1 MESLLNRYR
10 NITVLLLVIF
20 GQLLLLAVQV
30 KNDRDVR
37 MIRIWTVMA
46 ITPVARVAESL
57 RGGTIGVVR
66 NYILLRDTNQ
76 ENRRLKTE
84 VDRLKLEN
92 IFLKNDL
99 NTADR
104 AKALQLLQAHIPSR
118 AVAASIIGAAG
129 GANSKVVFVD
139 RGSTAGIERGMAVVT
154 PEGIVGKVIA
164 SYPTASQ
171 VMLVTD
177 PDFAAGVVSQKTLTR
192 GTLKGQGTPMCRVDY
207 VALEDKIQPGE
218 MLFTSGDDR
227 VFPRG
232 FPVGVV
238 KIVRNGPPPFKE
250 IYVEPAGVQHGVE
263 DVLILIEG
271 VHQPVPEAAVASPS
285 VYIAPPPPA
294 PAGEAGGGSGGAP
307 GGAGSGSGTE
317 ADKLRTQYKTI
328 GDAQGH
334 KFGEG
339 APGSKPPNF
348 NMQLPPAGAAQ
359 TPAGGAQGGQ
369 AAPVTQQAPATA
381 PNGSAVPVGQPAQRP
396 AGAPGTQQP
405 SGTAPSRPAAPAGQ
419 PAQRPGVPGTQ
430 QPSGTVPSRPA
441 APAGQPAQRPTGT
454 PGTQQPS
461 GTAPRRTV
469 APAGQPSGG
478 APKRQATPAGQ
489 PAQRPAGTQPPPSGA
504 ANPAPGDAA
513 AQRSAVESRAAGMR
527 LAIAASMPARGPFAQ
542 AGPER

>member
-76 ENRRLKTE
+76 ENRQLKTE

-104 AKALQLLQAHIPSR
+104 AKALQMFQARIPSR
-118 AVAASIIGAAG
+118 AVAATIIGATS

-139 RGSTAGIERGMAVVT
+139 RGSSAGIERGMAVVT

-207 VALEDKIQPGE
+207 VPLEDKIQPGE

-232 FPVGVV
+232 FPVGAV
-238 KIVRNGPPPFKE
+238 KVVRNGPPPFKE

-263 DVLILIEG
+263 DVLILIQG
-271 VHQPVPEAAVASPS
+271 VHQPVPEAAAASQS

-294 PAGEAGGGSGGAP
+294 PAGEAAGGSNGAP
-307 GGAGSGSGTE
+307 GGAGPGSGTE
-317 ADKLRTQYKTI
+317 ADKLRTQYKAI

-359 TPAGGAQGGQ
+359 TPAGGAQGASGAGRGQ
-369 AAPVTQQAPATA
+369 AAPGTQQAPATA
-381 PNGSAVPVGQPAQRP
+381 PNGAAV
-396 AGAPGTQQP
+396 
-405 SGTAPSRPAAPAGQ
+405 PAGQ
-419 PAQRPGVPGTQ
+419 PAQRP
-430 QPSGTVPSRPA
+430 A
-441 APAGQPAQRPTGT
+441 GT

-461 GTAPRRTV
+461 GTAPNRTAVPAGQPVQRPAGTPGTRQPSGTAPNRTV

-478 APKRQATPAGQ
+478 APKRQSTPAGQ
-489 PAQRPAGTQPPPSGA
+489 GTQPPPSGA
-504 ANPAPGDAA
+504 ANPAPGGAA
-513 AQRSAVESRAAGMR
+513 GQRSAVESRAAGMR
-527 LAIAASMPARGPFAQ
+527 PAIAASMPERRPFAQ